1 MSWKDLKVAKKLYV
15 GFGIVLM
22 LALAI
27 GYVGYN
33 GLNTVAE
40 NTANLDDADLMNAY
54 VKDAATLRQ
63 KFFAERDAG
72 LLSDVKEVIQTIR
85 SKSRETQARLQDPA
99 AVKLIDE
106 CNNYL
111 DEYESGWEEVAQGQ
125 LDIEAAIVKMDE
137 AAATS
142 SNAVDAL
149 VASQKKALA
158 SELSSSVGTSAL
170 KERVTKLNNSQDL
183 VNYVASARIN
193 YRDFRRTEDDR
204 YAQNLNE
211 AIDALVKRAEET
223 RDMMSRQI
231 DIDELTNIIAAA
243 EKYRQ
248 NFNDVVDLKHK
259 AAQDAQQLAAVA
271 GKVVENFTELRQGQN
286 EKRQAAQ
293 ASAITL
299 AVAFVIG
306 AILIGVFVAFF
317 IARGISR
324 PVSEMARA
332 AEEIAVGDINQNI
345 ELQSR
350 DEIGTL
356 AASFRQLIDYMKEL
370 SGHAEAIADNDLT
383 ITVQPKSDRDTL
395 GHAFRTM
402 VHNLSGIIRQLTEN
416 ATQLVSAA
424 TEISSS
430 SEQMSKGAQ
439 DQAGQVN
446 QVSTAIEEMTATIL
460 QSSKNAGEAKETAE
474 GASGTAT
481 SGGQVVNDTIQG
493 MQRIAGVVRE
503 SAESIG
509 KLAKS
514 ADQIGEIIGVID
526 DIADQTNLLAL
537 NAAIEAARAGEQG
550 RGFAVVADEVRK
562 LAERTGKATGEIT
575 DMIKGIQTETNDAV
589 GSMETGI
596 QEVDKGREL
605 ADQAGNSLT
614 EIVNMSQRVMD
625 MIQQIATASEEQSTA
640 AEQIS
645 KNIEHISSV
654 TKESA
659 SGAEQSAA
667 AAEELSRQAD
677 GLQAMVARFRIN
689 NDGGSQETT
698 SEHKEEQQPAEASA

>member
-1 MSWKDLKVAKKLYV
+1 MSKGRVDMSWKDLKVAKKLYV
-15 GFGIVLM
+15 GFGIVLV

-72 LLSDVKEVIQTIR
+72 LLKDVKDVIQTIR

-99 AVKLIDE
+99 DVKLIDE

-125 LDIEAAIVKMDE
+125 LDIEAAIAKMDE

-149 VASQKKALA
+149 VANQKKALA
-158 SELSSSVGTSAL
+158 SELSSGVGTSAL

-204 YAQNLNE
+204 YAQNLND

-223 RDMMSRQI
+223 QDMMSRQI
-231 DIDELTNIIAAA
+231 DIDELTAVINAA

-248 NFNDVVDLKHK
+248 NFNNVVDLKHK
-259 AAQDAQQLAAVA
+259 AAQDAQHLAAVA
-271 GKVVENFTELRQGQN
+271 GKVVENFTELRDGQDD
-286 EKRQAAQ
+286 KRNAAQ
-293 ASAITL
+293 ASAITM

-306 AILIGVFVAFF
+306 AILIGVFVAYF
-317 IARGISR
+317 IARGISK

-332 AEEIAVGDINQNI
+332 AEGIAVGDINQSI

-430 SEQMSKGAQ
+430 SE
-439 DQAGQVN
+439 
-446 QVSTAIEEMTATIL
+446 
-460 QSSKNAGEAKETAE
+460 
-474 GASGTAT
+474 
-481 SGGQVVNDTIQG
+481 
-493 MQRIAGVVRE
+493 
-503 SAESIG
+503 
-509 KLAKS
+509 
-514 ADQIGEIIGVID
+514 
-526 DIADQTNLLAL
+526 
-537 NAAIEAARAGEQG
+537 
-550 RGFAVVADEVRK
+550 
-562 LAERTGKATGEIT
+562 
-575 DMIKGIQTETNDAV
+575 
-589 GSMETGI
+589 
-596 QEVDKGREL
+596 
-605 ADQAGNSLT
+605 
-614 EIVNMSQRVMD
+614 
-625 MIQQIATASEEQSTA
+625 
-640 AEQIS
+640 
-645 KNIEHISSV
+645 
-654 TKESA
+654 
-659 SGAEQSAA
+659 
-667 AAEELSRQAD
+667 
-677 GLQAMVARFRIN
+677 
-689 NDGGSQETT
+689 
-698 SEHKEEQQPAEASA
+698 

>member
-1 MSWKDLKVAKKLYV
+1 MSWKDLKVAKKLYI
-15 GFGIVLM
+15 GFGIVLV
-22 LALAI
+22 LAMAI
-27 GYVGYN
+27 GFVGYN
-33 GLNTVAE
+33 GLNTVAQ

-63 KFFAERDAG
+63 KFLGTRDVAV
-72 LLSDVKEVIQTIR
+72 LNDVKDVIQTIR
-85 SKSRETQARLQDPA
+85 TQSRETQARFQDPA
-99 AVKLIDE
+99 DIKLIDE
-106 CNNYL
+106 CNQLL
-111 DEYESGWEEVAQGQ
+111 DEYETGWEKMAQQQ
-125 LDIEAAIVKMDE
+125 LDIEAAIAKMDE
-137 AAATS
+137 AAAAS
-142 SNAVDAL
+142 VIAVDAL
-149 VASQKKALA
+149 VANQKKVLSSELA
-158 SELSSSVGTSAL
+158 SKSSYSAL
-170 KERVTKLNNSQDL
+170 QERVAKLNNSQDL
-183 VNYVASARIN
+183 VNYIADARVN
-193 YRDFRRTEDDR
+193 YRDFRRTEEDK
-204 YAQNLNE
+204 YAVSLNE
-211 AIDALVKRAEET
+211 AIDNLVKRAEET
-223 RDMMSRQI
+223 RAMMTVQA
-231 DIDELTNIIAAA
+231 DIDELTHVIEAA
-243 EKYRQ
+243 ESYRD
-248 NFNDVVDLKHK
+248 NFNTVVDLKHQTAK
-259 AAQDAQQLAAVA
+259 DTQQLAVVA
-271 GKVVENFTELRQGQN
+271 GQVVDQFTELRDGQDV
-286 EKRQAAQ
+286 KRRAAQ
-293 ASAITL
+293 ASAITM

-306 AILIGVFVAFF
+306 AVLIGVFVAFF

-324 PVSEMARA
+324 PVAQMAKA

-370 SGHAEAIADNDLT
+370 AGHAEAIADNDLT
-383 ITVQPKSDRDTL
+383 IKVQPKSERDTL

-402 VHNLSGIIRQLTEN
+402 VHNLSGMIRQLTEN

-439 DQAGQVN
+439 DQANQVN
-446 QVSTAIEEMTATIL
+446 QVSTAVEEMTATIL

-474 GASGTAT
+474 GASGTAQT
-481 SGGQVVNDTIQG
+481 GGQVVNDTIQG

-575 DMIKGIQTETNDAV
+575 EMIKGIQTETSDAV

-625 MIQQIATASEEQSTA
+625 MIQQIATASEEQSSA

-654 TKESA
+654 TKETA

-677 GLQAMVARFRIN
+677 GMQAMVARFRLADSGTIEY
-689 NDGGSQETT
+689 SEQRQEKQ
-698 SEHKEEQQPAEASA
+698 HAEARG